1 MNEHVTFKFNEI
13 HIIPLHFVE
22 MCKLKLVKL
31 DFSCNRIT
39 VIPTTFRFLTTLSD
53 LVLDN
58 NPLQS
63 PPAQVRLIQLQY
75 ICWPVHVG
83 ILWNDLLFKDVI
95 LQCTVCCYFF
105 TLFLL
110 INLVIIIK
118 VLYLLYYK
126 LSSQTIRPWQPFY

>member
-1 MNEHVTFKFNEI
+1 MNEHVTFKINEI

-83 ILWNDLLFKDVI
+83 IWNYLLFKDVI

-110 INLVIIIK
+110 INLVIK
-118 VLYLLYYK
+118 VLYLPYYK